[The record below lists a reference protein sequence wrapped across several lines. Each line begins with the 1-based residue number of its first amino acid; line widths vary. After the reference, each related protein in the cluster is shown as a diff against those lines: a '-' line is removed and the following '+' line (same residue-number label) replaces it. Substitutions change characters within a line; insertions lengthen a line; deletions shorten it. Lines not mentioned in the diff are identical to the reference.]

1 LQANGGIF
9 RPQGAAIYAVA
20 ADDVRVLVLVL
31 GKPANTNALIAA
43 AHAPDAPADRSTAM
57 MRLDHNRALTQIA
70 KRLDLP
76 VSDIHRMTIWGN
88 HSASQYPDLYHAR
101 ANGRSVAEQ
110 VDEAW
115 LRETP
120 IPTRGQTAVRF
131 PVTSTN
137 GTWRIVQGLSIDPF
151 SRGNRSTPPSPKWPR
166 NAPGHR
172 TRPHKLLPTWVSHLD
187 SQLRGVLPVV
197 LNTGTTGFGR

>member
-43 AHAPDAPADRSTAM
+43 AHAPDAPADRFTAM

-120 IPTRGQTAVRF
+120 IPTRGQTAVR
-131 PVTSTN
+131 V
-137 GTWRIVQGLSIDPF
+137 
-151 SRGNRSTPPSPKWPR
+151 
-166 NAPGHR
+166 PGHIDQR
-172 TRPHKLLPTWVSHLD
+172 HVADRSRPEDRP
-187 SQLRGVLPVV
+187 VLPRERIDASIAEMAEERARSP
-197 LNTGTTGFGR
+197 NSAS